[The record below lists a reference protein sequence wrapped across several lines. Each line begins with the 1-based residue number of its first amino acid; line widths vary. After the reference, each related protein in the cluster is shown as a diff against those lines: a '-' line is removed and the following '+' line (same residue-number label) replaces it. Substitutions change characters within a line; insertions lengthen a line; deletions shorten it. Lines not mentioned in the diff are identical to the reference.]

1 MPNIPATLLRRPL
14 GHLLR
19 HLPWQRGKRRVGN
32 FLHRHLVDTQDDAGC
47 LETIRLRDGSQMQVD
62 IRSSAEQWAYWTGE
76 YDHQVIQRFAAFLKP
91 GDVVLDVGANVGF
104 YSVALGRR
112 LRQLGAGH
120 VYAFEPVRVN
130 YERLIGNIAMN
141 GLEQIVSTVSMAL
154 GDVERDIVI
163 QLRQDTHA
171 VTENAFLR
179 PDQTGLE
186 ATGQEIVK
194 MRRLDDFAAQ
204 QGLSRCDLIKVDIE
218 GAELMFLRGGTT
230 MLQRYRPI
238 IYGEFNPYW
247 IKSFG
252 HSFLDVA
259 ALVLPWGYRMF
270 LQGADG
276 AFRETKTPEEGM
288 EEVLLV
294 PKEVEDAAL
303 TKLGIVLHEKA

>member
-1 MPNIPATLLRRPL
+1 MLTRPATLLRRPL

-19 HLPWQRGKRRVGN
+19 HLPWQRGKRRVGG
-32 FLHRHLVDTQDDAGC
+32 FLHRHLVDSQDDAGC
-47 LETIRLRDGSQMQVD
+47 LETISLRDGSHMQVD

-76 YDHQVIQRFAAFLKP
+76 YDPEMIQRFAAFLEP
-91 GDVVLDVGANVGF
+91 GNIVLDVGANIGF

-112 LRQLGAGH
+112 LRQLGAGQ

-130 YERLIGNIAMN
+130 YARLISNIALN
-141 GLEQIVSTVSMAL
+141 GLEQVVSTFPIAL
-154 GDVERDIVI
+154 GDAERDMVI
-163 QLRQDTHA
+163 QLRQDTKA

-186 ATGQEIVK
+186 ASGQEIVR
-194 MRRLDDFAAQ
+194 MMRLDTFAAQ

-218 GAELMFLRGGTT
+218 GAELMFLRGGET
-230 MLQRYRPI
+230 MLQQYRPV

-259 ALVLPWGYRMF
+259 ALVLPWGYRLF

-276 AFRETKTPEEGM
+276 AFREARTPEEGM
-288 EEVLLV
+288 EEVLLI
-294 PKEVEDAAL
+294 PKEVKDADL
-303 TKLGIVLHEKA
+303 GKLGVVLHEKA